1 MIVTACFKILTNS
14 CLMSNS
20 CLLLLLGEAFL
31 TSDTDDILLSANLR
45 KAMSVVLELQ
55 DTDDDPLTKPVV
67 KEKLPDK
74 VKSVP
79 PSSESKFTQV
89 LAFRFSYLVAE

>member
-1 MIVTACFKILTNS
+1 MS

-20 CLLLLLGEAFL
+20 CLLGETFL
-31 TSDTDDILLSANLR
+31 TSDTDDILLSASLR
-45 KAMSVVLELQ
+45 KSMPVLLELQ

-74 VKSVP
+74 VKSIP
-79 PSSESKFTQV
+79 PSSESKFAEV
-89 LAFRFSYLVAE
+89 LGFWFSYLVAE